1 MAKKKYEFKPDPM
14 GSGTLSKLYMTRKQ
28 RQSLL
33 KWLLYSLVCLVV
45 LVVQDV
51 VLSDLDIFGATTDL
65 VGCAILLICLLQGPE
80 NGGMFALFSSVFY
93 LFSGSAPGAYSI
105 VFLTV
110 YGILAAIFRQAF
122 LRKSFGSMVLCAA
135 GALLLYELSVFAM
148 GLFLGYTIGSRIGT
162 FLITWLLT
170 LIVMPILYPIV
181 SSIGKIGGET
191 WKE

>member
-1 MAKKKYEFKPDPM
+1 MAKKKYEFKPDPA
-14 GSGTLSKLYMTRKQ
+14 GSGTLSKLYLTHKQ
-28 RQSLL
+28 QRSLL
-33 KWLLYSLVCLVV
+33 KWLLYSLVCLVI
-45 LVVQDV
+45 LVIQDV
-51 VLSDLDIFGATTDL
+51 VLSGLDVFGATTDL
-65 VGCAILLICLLQGPE
+65 VSGTILLICLLQGPE
-80 NGGMFALFSSVFY
+80 NGGVFALICSMFY

-122 LRKSFGSMVLCAA
+122 LRKSFGSMILCAA

-148 GLFLGYTIGSRIGT
+148 GLFLGYTIGSRIGS

-170 LIVMPILYPIV
+170 LIVMPVLYPIL